1 MVREF
6 LIEVTDMPSEEQAHE
21 RTLFGGLRSNCYQS

>member
-6 LIEVTDMPSEEQAHE
+6 LIEVTDKPSEEQAHE
-21 RTLFGGLRSNCYQS
+21 HALFGGLRSNYYQS